1 MTLSAHE
8 PLFCRRTGQGPAV
21 VFLTGS
27 PAPWDALAVFA
38 RPLAAT
44 HTCVE
49 IAVPGTEPSSRTMPV
64 SVEESTARIEITLRR
79 LGVESCA
86 LVGFS
91 SGAYR
96 AFAVATRGIVRAT
109 HILSIAGLARIS
121 PEDAAAFRGFAELTR
136 SGATFGTLAADRFL
150 SPGFAATHPEAVE
163 AVTGWLN
170 NTPRDVLAAEL
181 MALIDAPD
189 LLPALAALR
198 IPVVA
203 RVGTRDLASPVA
215 KSEAIAAACP
225 AATLEVVEDAGHAL
239 VYEDVAG
246 TLASLQRLLRG

>member
-1 MTLSAHE
+1 
-8 PLFCRRTGQGPAV
+8 V

-27 PAPWDALAVFA
+27 PAPWDALAAFA
-38 RPLAAT
+38 IPLAAT
-44 HTCVE
+44 HTCFE
-49 IAVPGTEPSSRTMPV
+49 IAVPGTEPSGTTLPCSF
-64 SVEESTARIEITLRR
+64 EESIARIEHTLRH

-86 LVGFS
+86 FVGFS

-96 AFAVATRGIVRAT
+96 SFAVATRGIVRAT

-121 PEDAAAFRGFAELTR
+121 PEDAAAFRGFAQLAR
-136 SGATFGTLAADRFL
+136 SGSTFGTLAAERFL
-150 SPGFAATHPEAVE
+150 APGFAATHPEAVE

-189 LLPALAALR
+189 LLPALGALR

-203 RVGTRDLASPVA
+203 RVGTRDLAAPVA

-225 AATLEVVEDAGHAL
+225 SATLELVDGAGHAL
-239 VYEDVAG
+239 VYEDIAG
-246 TLASLQRLLRG
+246 TLASLRRMLNR